1 MWWVDILQKPM
12 MSEYK
17 MQKFKIIF
25 QSLIAEVLVENL

>member
-12 MSEYK
+12 MCEYK